1 MAIER
6 ALVLEVNG
14 DQALIQ
20 TQRRS
25 ACQSCQ
31 LENSCGQ
38 GLVSKM
44 SSERS
49 MELWLDNHLG
59 AQTGQTV
66 TIAIP
71 DEGLLQASVLMFVIP
86 LLLMVLVAGFAMQ
99 LVGGDLSAIV
109 GGVIGLLSGF
119 MIARQK
125 SASMQEDA
133 RFKPVMESVA
143 LLNTDGAAC
152 HPKS

>member
-49 MELWLDNHLG
+49 MELWLDNKLG
-59 AQTGQTV
+59 AQAGQTV
-66 TIAIP
+66 TISIP

-86 LLLMVLVAGFAMQ
+86 LLLMVLFAGFAMQ

-109 GGVIGLLSGF
+109 GGAIGLLSGF
-119 MIARQK
+119 LLARHK
-125 SASMQEDA
+125 SASMHNDV
-133 RFKPVMESVA
+133 RFRPVIESVA
-143 LLNTDGAAC
+143 LLSTDGAAC